1 MEDFIGTRTG
11 AQIRSHAQKYFM
23 RIEKELNCS
32 GLAFPSADH
41 SIMGEGDY
49 GNEEEDMS
57 DEGGDQEIKVINDGS
72 TQNDIAT
79 KKIAKSSSKSECTL
93 K

>member
-41 SIMGEGDY
+41 SSMGEGDY

-57 DEGGDQEIKVINDGS
+57 DQEIKAINDGS